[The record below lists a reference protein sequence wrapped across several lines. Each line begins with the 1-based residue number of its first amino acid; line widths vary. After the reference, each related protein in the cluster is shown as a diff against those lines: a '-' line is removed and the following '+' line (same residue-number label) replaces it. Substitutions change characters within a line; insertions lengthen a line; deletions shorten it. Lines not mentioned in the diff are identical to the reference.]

1 MESERESLFIKVTLG
16 PFLIAFTKINSKWI
30 KNLNVCSQVLPIV
43 NRAAMNINVHVSFQI
58 SFLSISAQE
67 WGCKIIW

>member
-30 KNLNVCSQVLPIV
+30 KNLNVYPQVFPIV
-43 NRAAMNINVHVSFQI
+43 NRGAVNIKVHVSFQI
-58 SFLSISAQE
+58 RVFLISAQK
-67 WGCKIIW
+67 WDCKIIR